1 MDVVGSTCS
10 AQVISD
16 IMKYSFIRSGRFEH
30 GMTPGMA
37 LVVMHSQCVSAWK
50 GLT

>member
-1 MDVVGSTCS
+1 MDVVGSTYS

-16 IMKYSFIRSGRFEH
+16 IMKYSFSRSGRFEH
-30 GMTPGMA
+30 GMTPGMTPIG
-37 LVVMHSQCVSAWK
+37 VHKQSVSAWK